1 MKIKI
6 GVICF
11 AIGFIS
17 LAAMGIARLV
27 LQGWI
32 DYLWIPF
39 GLGFGGIILG
49 LIFERRSIKEF
60 MTVKTTKQGMS
71 MGLAIVLFVIIL
83 TAINFIGVR
92 NYKTWDFSQAQQNSI
107 SEQSKKVV
115 SDLKEDLKV
124 IFFYSESGEQK
135 QIKEMFARLLRKY
148 QDVSQK
154 IKLEFYDVTR
164 RPDIVEKYKAKPS
177 TAIVEYKGRTTTVA
191 KIDEQEITSGIVKVL
206 NDKESIIYV
215 TTGHGERTTQDEKN
229 ADGLFFMKK
238 SLEGTRYTVKEL
250 NLLSE
255 PNIPQ
260 DATAVIIAGP
270 TQAFGDVQLKSLK
283 EYFQRGGSLLLAFE
297 QAENSNLNAVIKDLG
312 LRFKNDYVVQVFETP
327 FGTSLDPRRTVAQ
340 DFTDNAITKP
350 FDKSQAVLLKLP
362 GSLVKESSVEGI
374 TIEEFLKTG
383 PQAVSFSNLDFLNG
397 EIKNLPKASSTV
409 AAMSVKGKWPNTV
422 ADAKEFNLVLFA
434 DADFMSNGF
443 FAQSLNRMLVL
454 NSVSYLAK
462 EENLISIPPKDI
474 SKTEMKVSPTGKL
487 VMIIGFLC
495 IPILLLVSSVTFWVR
510 RRYA

>member
-1 MKIKI
+1 MKIKAGI
-6 GVICF
+6 ICF

-17 LAAMGIARLV
+17 LAAMGIARVV

-49 LIFERRSIKEF
+49 LIFERKSIKEF

-71 MGLAIVLFVIIL
+71 MGLVILLFIVIL
-83 TAINFIGVR
+83 ITINFIGVR
-92 NYKTWDFSQAQQNSI
+92 KYKTWDFSQAQQNSI
-107 SEQSKKVV
+107 SEQSQKIV

-124 IFFYSESGEQK
+124 IFFYSDSGEQK

-154 IKLEFYDVTR
+154 VKLEFYDVTR

-177 TAIVEYKGRTTTVA
+177 TAIIEYKGRTTTVA
-191 KIDEQEITSGIVKVL
+191 KIDEQEITSGIVKVM

-215 TTGHGERTTQDEKN
+215 TTGHGERSAQDEKS

-260 DATAVIIAGP
+260 DATAVIVAGP
-270 TQAFGDVQLKSLK
+270 TQAFSDVQLKTLK
-283 EYFQRGGSLLLAFE
+283 EYFIRGGSLLLAFE
-297 QAENSNLNAVIKDLG
+297 QSENSNLNAVIKDIG
-312 LRFKNDYVVQVFETP
+312 VEFKNNFVVQVFETP

-340 DFTDNAITKP
+340 DFGDHAITKP
-350 FDKSQAVLLKLP
+350 FDRSQAVLFKLP
-362 GSLVKESSVEGI
+362 GSLIKSNNVNGI
-374 TIEEFLKTG
+374 TVEEFLKTG
-383 PQAVSFSNLDFLNG
+383 PQSVSFSNLDFLNG
-397 EIKNLPKASSTV
+397 EVKDLPKASPTV
-409 AAMSVKGKWPNTV
+409 AAISVKGKWPNSP
-422 ADAKEFNLVLFA
+422 ADTKEFNLVLFA
-434 DADFMSNGF
+434 DADFMSNGL

-462 EENLISIPPKDI
+462 EDNLISIPPKDI
-474 SKTEMKVSPTGKL
+474 AKTELKVTQTGKL
-487 VMIIGFLC
+487 IMIVGFLL
-495 IPILLLVSSVTFWVR
+495 IPIIMLISSVTIWVR